1 MKHLLSNVEYE
12 KLPTGGNTTNPL
24 LVMSGLD
31 GGASEGRTEACSPRL
46 GNNSEYGRHGGR
58 GCQTVHLR
66 RCKRARSKI
75 TRCRLDSWNAV
86 GECPAA
92 TQSFC
97 QPLTK
102 RYSLESYSTISY
114 RVIHRVWHGRVTAEL
129 CVLESKS
136 RMCGTSVSLG
146 AGGGGGA
153 VSRQRDGSSV
163 CNKLRC
169 RGKPSVCPRRQR
181 HSLANK
187 RQPVDGPRLVEH
199 GYQDNNVDSVRVPI
213 RVSSF
218 SLPRTS

>member
-1 MKHLLSNVEYE
+1 MPDRTS
-12 KLPTGGNTTNPL
+12 
-24 LVMSGLD
+24 
-31 GGASEGRTEACSPRL
+31 SEV
-46 GNNSEYGRHGGR
+46 
-58 GCQTVHLR
+58 Q
-66 RCKRARSKI
+66 RARSKI

-86 GECPAA
+86 GECPAT

-146 AGGGGGA
+146 AGGGGGRFRA
-153 VSRQRDGSSV
+153 NGMGPLCVISCDAEASHLCAREDSVTRFPTNASLSTDHGSSSTAI
-163 CNKLRC
+163 K
-169 RGKPSVCPRRQR
+169 
-181 HSLANK
+181 
-187 RQPVDGPRLVEH
+187 
-199 GYQDNNVDSVRVPI
+199 DNDVDSVRVPI

-218 SLPRTS
+218 SLPWTS

>member
-1 MKHLLSNVEYE
+1 MRNCRRGKHNESSAGDERARRRGFRGE
-12 KLPTGGNTTNPL
+12 
-24 LVMSGLD
+24 D
-31 GGASEGRTEACSPRL
+31 GSLFASLRKQLRIWPAWRERMPDRTS
-46 GNNSEYGRHGGR
+46 SEV
-58 GCQTVHLR
+58 Q
-66 RCKRARSKI
+66 RARSKI

-86 GECPAA
+86 GECPAT

-181 HSLANK
+181 HSLPNK

-199 GYQDNNVDSVRVPI
+199 GYQR
-213 RVSSF
+213 
-218 SLPRTS
+218 